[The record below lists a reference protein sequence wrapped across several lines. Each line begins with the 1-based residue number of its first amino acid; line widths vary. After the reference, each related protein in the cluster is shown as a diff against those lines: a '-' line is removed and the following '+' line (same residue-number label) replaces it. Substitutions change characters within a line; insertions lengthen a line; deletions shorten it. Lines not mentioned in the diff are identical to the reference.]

1 MTTLTTIHLAPVA
14 TPRGAVWAA
23 EAAFGLSRWFSQL
36 RARWAARQ
44 ADRLGEA
51 EALRVY
57 ALQFRDS
64 DPGLAADLLAAADRH
79 RP

>member
-1 MTTLTTIHLAPVA
+1 MTTLTTVHLAPIT

-23 EAAFGLSRWFSQL
+23 EAVFGLRRWFRQL
-36 RARWAARQ
+36 RARRAARR

-57 ALQFRDS
+57 AMQFRDA
-64 DPGLAADLLAAADRH
+64 DPGFAADLLAAADRH
-79 RP
+79 RA